1 MTDLDLQAYLD
12 RIGFTGSAATDV
24 ATLKTVHRRHV
35 EVIPYETW
43 DVLMG
48 NPVGLEIEPIFNKM
62 VTRRR
67 GGWCYE
73 MNILLEWALS
83 SLGFEVSRLASS
95 IHRDLTSGPGELGN
109 HLLLL
114 VDADGPWIAD
124 VGIGDGLHE
133 PVRLREGE
141 IEQDGFKFRLEE
153 IGGGWWRF
161 HNHQHGIAPM
171 FDFTLDPVPDSLLLT
186 RCLELQTSAG
196 SPFRQTAV
204 LQRVLG
210 DRVEVMRGVVRTTE
224 YPDRAERWVVATLD
238 EYVTQLN
245 DVFGVDLP
253 DVVSVWPAIEASSR
267 AYLSQHPELLLSRQI
282 AQSPWATL

>member
-1 MTDLDLQAYLD
+1 LDLQAYLD
-12 RIGFTGSAATDV
+12 RIGFTGSATNDV
-24 ATLKTVHRRHV
+24 VTMKAVHRRHV
-35 EVIPYETW
+35 EAIPYETW
-43 DVLMG
+43 DVLTG
-48 NPVGLEIEPIFNKM
+48 NRVGLDIGPIFDKM
-62 VTRRR
+62 VIRKR

-73 MNILLEWALS
+73 MNILLEWALT

-95 IHRDLTSGPGELGN
+95 IHRDLSSGPGPLGN

-133 PVRLREGE
+133 PVRLREDE
-141 IEQDGFKFRLEE
+141 IEQDGFRFRLEE

-161 HNHQHGIAPM
+161 HNHQYGIAPM
-171 FDFTLDPVPDSLLLT
+171 FDFTLDPPPDSLLGR
-186 RCLELQTSAG
+186 RCAELQTSAA

-224 YPDRAERWVVATLD
+224 YPDRADRWAVATLE
-238 EYVTQLN
+238 EYMTELN
-245 DVFGVDLP
+245 EVFGVDLP
-253 DVVSVWPAIEASSR
+253 DVISLWPRIEESSR
-267 AYLSQHPELLLSRQI
+267 NYLSEHPELTR
-282 AQSPWATL
+282 TR